1 MPDRFV
7 VPYCSSMTIHF
18 SPISASVC
26 FSFIVTS
33 EDDKIKC
40 HSLYCKKSGAIIPN
54 VIIAPDFTYGLL
66 RPVKEGYNLPSRA
79 VLINAEGTFLR
90 TGGIAGRDLILS
102 SPENRFIEDMGLGD
116 IREWGL

>member
-1 MPDRFV
+1 
-7 VPYCSSMTIHF
+7 MTIHF

-66 RPVKEGYNLPSRA
+66 RPVKERYNLTSRA
-79 VLINAEGTFLR
+79 VLIYTEGTFLLA
-90 TGGIAGRDLILS
+90 GCVAGRDLLLR
-102 SPENRFIEDMGLGD
+102 SP
-116 IREWGL
+116 